1 MQQFQIIR
9 SSRLLPVFG
18 IKMETTE
25 TFPTRY
31 ILLYPSWMIPKS
43 FLMQLHVVH
52 DEKRSKRWIEN
63 LRGSSTCRIGR
74 LVIPSL
80 ISHLLI
86 VSLPLET
93 FTNYHT
99 LEKRPD
105 QLDTYLSRPNLCFE
119 VLWDLCS
126 PRTLSCIAT
135 CPVWF
140 QLDCDN
146 ITWEMNF
153 SCLYVYHLIIEYFWQ
168 HTGSS
173 WIKFLRMIVFW

>member
-1 MQQFQIIR
+1 MNDPQVIF
-9 SSRLLPVFG
+9 
-18 IKMETTE
+18 
-25 TFPTRY
+25 
-31 ILLYPSWMIPKS
+31 
-43 FLMQLHVVH
+43 MQLHVVH
-52 DEKRSKRWIEN
+52 DEKRSKMWIEN

-135 CPVWF
+135 CPHLF